1 MCWHLYLLFAHS
13 QSILSSYPISGLLSR
28 EQEFWGMGG
37 VFPLLDCLW
46 GLSNRCFSFGSY
58 AAFSSQVLSQSFSLP
73 AFAYN
78 LTVGCAHG
86 SQSAMPHGGSMLR
99 TTSHP
104 HPPPYRFLITQCSW
118 WKLASFSF
126 LQILSRKPEIGLR
139 LEEEKEYVR
148 ENTPSLPCPC
158 RVLASFLPSGL
169 TFHINIP
176 LRTWELIQ
184 MQTYD
189 DPFPEPE
196 EPLLPLPCNWVS
208 WDTVWNDISQLKP
221 FWYLL
226 QRLVHW
232 LARSPFAG
240 WPAQAISFPL

>member
-1 MCWHLYLLFAHS
+1 MCWHLYLLFAHL
-13 QSILSSYPISGLLSR
+13 QSILSSYLISGLLSR
-28 EQEFWGMGG
+28 KQEFWGMG
-37 VFPLLDCLW
+37 VFFPLLDCLW
-46 GLSNRCFSFGSY
+46 GLSNRYFSFGSY

-78 LTVGCAHG
+78 LTVGFGHG
-86 SQSAMPHGGSMLR
+86 SQSAMLHGGSMLR

-104 HPPPYRFLITQCSW
+104 HPPPYRFVTTQCSW

-139 LEEEKEYVR
+139 LKEEKEYVR
-148 ENTPSLPCPC
+148 ENIPSSLPCPC
-158 RVLASFLPSGL
+158 WVLASFLPSGL

-176 LRTWELIQ
+176 LHTWELMQ

-189 DPFPEPE
+189 NPFPEPE
-196 EPLLPLPCNWVS
+196 ELSLPLSCNWVS
-208 WDTVWNDISQLKP
+208 WDRVWNDISQLKP

-226 QRLVHW
+226 QRLAW
-232 LARSPFAG
+232 SPFAG